1 MTSPR
6 AVALALILA
15 LALVACNR
23 EEAQLSTTSS
33 LVGGPGSTTTAT
45 GSTTTLPDDT
55 DTTLAG
61 QAVTEFE
68 TVARLSTA
76 NGEILHIVIP
86 SGAYTD
92 VDLENFVGDLK
103 ESDPELWGAEVFDDV
118 AAQEAFALDE
128 ASRTAEQTQLI
139 SRHHLVSLVN
149 GDTLRFQGPFASFGE
164 SVIGS

>member
-1 MTSPR
+1 MTSSK
-6 AVALALILA
+6 ATILA
-15 LALVACNR
+15 LALAISVMGCNR
-23 EEAQLSTTSS
+23 GETVLSTTST
-33 LVGGPGSTTTAT
+33 LVAGGTSTTAAPAP
-45 GSTTTLPDDT
+45 TTLPDDT

-118 AAQEAFALDE
+118 AAQEAYALDE
-128 ASRTAEQTQLI
+128 ASRTAEQVQLI